1 MILITLAFA
10 LTPLLREC
18 KVSVGQVQVCSATA
32 YNGSTPVEQPSGRVY
47 TCNVSVGV
55 VGACATPYTG
65 TTPLVRGAPKVVS
78 CNVDHGN
85 VTWCSATGFTGDAV
99 LSL

>member
-1 MILITLAFA
+1 MILFAIAFA
-10 LTPLLREC
+10 VTPLLREC
-18 KVSVGQVQVCSATA
+18 KVSVGQVLVCSATA
-32 YNGSTPVEQPSGRVY
+32 YNGHAPVEQPSGRVY

-65 TTPLVRGAPKVVS
+65 TTPLVRGSKVVS

-85 VTWCSATGFTGDAV
+85 VTRCSATGFTGDAV